1 MSEHRE
7 TSKAIEQL
15 EKELHV
21 LNAGPDVDKRRHLD
35 VLNELVQKIRHFD
48 PQRAFT
54 LGHLAY
60 ELAQQQDYPQ
70 GRLACLLNLTV
81 LNTHVS
87 PNFGAALRWANQA
100 LALLESDPDAS
111 VHAYLLQCLATIY
124 RHLGDH
130 PTAQMYLMQALTLC
144 RQAGDQPL
152 EGLMYN
158 DLGVLYRYTKDY
170 ELSLQ
175 SYQQA
180 LAIAQATG
188 NQQRVALALNNIGDL
203 LNFWGRAEEA
213 VPYLQQSL
221 ALTRQF
227 GIKILEPSLLDSLS
241 EVYIS
246 QGNYAEALVCLQQAQ
261 EIATEFD
268 NQFELALLLR
278 NMARIYQQQQAWAQ
292 ALTYLHRSLA
302 VAEAVKLKEGVYA
315 CHELLATVYETQG
328 ELAKALFHFKQ
339 FHRIKEELYNEQ
351 ADQKLKTLL
360 VIHETE
366 SAKQEA
372 KLYRIKN
379 VELQTALDQ
388 VKQLS
393 GLLPICSSCKKIRDD
408 SGYWQDVAVYIRDH
422 SEAEF
427 THGIC
432 PDCTARLYPK
442 YAKKPAPLQAA

>member
-1 MSEHRE
+1 MEE
-7 TSKAIEQL
+7 L
-15 EKELHV
+15 EKELQA
-21 LNAGPDVDKRRHLD
+21 LNAAADVDRKRQLD
-35 VLNELVQKIRHFD
+35 VLNALVQKIRHFD

-54 LGHLAY
+54 LSHQAAA
-60 ELAQQQDYPQ
+60 LAQDLDYPE
-70 GRLACLLNLTV
+70 GRLASLVNLTV

-87 PNFGAALRWANQA
+87 PNYGAALRSANQA
-100 LALLESDPDAS
+100 LALLESAPDAS
-111 VHAYLLQCLATIY
+111 IHAYLFQCLATIY

-130 PTAQMYLMQALTLC
+130 PTAQTYMMEALTLC
-144 RQAGDQPL
+144 RQADDQAL
-152 EGLMYN
+152 EGLIDN

-175 SYQQA
+175 WYEQA
-180 LAIAQATG
+180 LTIAQATG

-203 LNFWGRAEEA
+203 FNAWGRPAEA
-213 VPYLQQSL
+213 IPYLQQSL
-221 ALTRQF
+221 ALTRQLD
-227 GIKILEPSLLDSLS
+227 IKILEPSLLDSLS

-246 QGNYAEALVCLQQAQ
+246 QGNYAEALACLQQAQ
-261 EIATEFD
+261 QIATEFG

-278 NMARIYQQQQAWAQ
+278 NTARIYQQQQAWEQ

-302 VAEAVKLKEGVYA
+302 VAEAVKHKEGMYA
-315 CHELLATVYETQG
+315 SHELLAAIYETQG
-328 ELAKALFHFKQ
+328 EPAKALFHFKQ
-339 FHRIKEELYNEQ
+339 FHQIKEELYNEQ
-351 ADQKLKTLL
+351 ADQKLKTLQ

-379 VELQTALDQ
+379 VELQRALDQ

-408 SGYWQDVAVYIRDH
+408 GGYWQDVAVYIRDH

-432 PDCTARLYPK
+432 PDCKARLYPK
-442 YAKKPAPLQAA
+442 YAQKAAPLQTA